1 MRAPVRGGFA
11 APVAW
16 RVGASDGLVGT
27 NATHAGDG
35 ASCRTRTTMSGPI
48 AEFRRKIRYRRRWR
62 AVAAARSAADEAM
75 ADLDR
80 RVRDRG
86 RRPMPGERP
95 AAERQAA
102 ERVPPRPGG

>member
-1 MRAPVRGGFA
+1 MA
-11 APVAW
+11 
-16 RVGASDGLVGT
+16 
-27 NATHAGDG
+27 
-35 ASCRTRTTMSGPI
+35 GPI
-48 AEFRRKIRYRRRWR
+48 AEFLRKIRYRRRWR
-62 AVAAARSAADEAM
+62 AVAAAARSAADEAT

>member
-1 MRAPVRGGFA
+1 MA
-11 APVAW
+11 
-16 RVGASDGLVGT
+16 
-27 NATHAGDG
+27 
-35 ASCRTRTTMSGPI
+35 GPI
-48 AEFRRKIRYRRRWR
+48 AEFLRKIRYRRRWR
-62 AVAAARSAADEAM
+62 AVAAAARSAADEAM

-95 AAERQAA
+95 AAEWQAA